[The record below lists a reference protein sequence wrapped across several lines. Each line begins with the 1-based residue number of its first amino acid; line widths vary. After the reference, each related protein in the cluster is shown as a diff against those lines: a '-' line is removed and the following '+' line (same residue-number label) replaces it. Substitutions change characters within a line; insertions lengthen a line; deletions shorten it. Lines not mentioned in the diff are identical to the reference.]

1 MHLESQSEHESIAA
15 RSPWRIDQHPI
26 KFAPNGAICPTEM
39 AASKVD
45 IMEAKIKTTFSDFI
59 GRNSH
64 TIVFICRGKH
74 RVKVTKNH
82 PGTARI
88 PSP

>member
-1 MHLESQSEHESIAA
+1 
-15 RSPWRIDQHPI
+15 
-26 KFAPNGAICPTEM
+26 M

-45 IMEAKIKTTFSDFI
+45 IIEAKIKTTFMKIRDFI

-74 RVKVTKNH
+74 GVKVTKNH
-82 PGTARI
+82 PGTTRI

>member
-1 MHLESQSEHESIAA
+1 
-15 RSPWRIDQHPI
+15 
-26 KFAPNGAICPTEM
+26 
-39 AASKVD
+39 
-45 IMEAKIKTTFSDFI
+45 
-59 GRNSH
+59 
-64 TIVFICRGKH
+64 VFICRGKH